1 MHCFGN
7 TATVTKK
14 GEYVVKYRNRNIKHI
29 VLQAEHYTS
38 PDQGHSI
45 ILLADRKGHGGC
57 SLSRRHQSLSESE
70 LLQSEI
76 AALQQ

>member
-1 MHCFGN
+1 M
-7 TATVTKK
+7 
-14 GEYVVKYRNRNIKHI
+14 VKYRNRNIKHI
-29 VLQAEHYTS
+29 VLQAEHYS
-38 PDQGHSI
+38 DQGHSI